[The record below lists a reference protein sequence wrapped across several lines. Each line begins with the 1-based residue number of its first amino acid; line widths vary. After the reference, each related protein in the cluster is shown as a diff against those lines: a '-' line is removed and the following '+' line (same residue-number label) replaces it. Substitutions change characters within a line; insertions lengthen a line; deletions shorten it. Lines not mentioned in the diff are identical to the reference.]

1 MVSYRVFF
9 ADGYRKIKIMALS
22 SILLKVRVLMPVL
35 FIFVVY
41 SLSSPA
47 DEKFDWRSDWSL
59 KENFDISIDTEG
71 YRFPT
76 AIAFVPN
83 PGNGPKD
90 PLYFVTE
97 LRGKVKVV
105 TNDRTVYTFAK
116 DFFTFKPLEELPL
129 TEWRKRTCRNL
140 SRPRKR
146 RISSLRSFTKI
157 IVTFLGTIS

>member
-1 MVSYRVFF
+1 
-9 ADGYRKIKIMALS
+9 MALS
-22 SILLKVRVLMPVL
+22 SILLKVKVLMPVL
-35 FIFVVY
+35 FIFFFY

-105 TNDRTVYTFAK
+105 TNDRTVYTFAE
-116 DFFTFKPLEELPL
+116 DFFTFKPLEELPSQSGESGL
-129 TEWRKRTCRNL
+129 AGICLDPENGYLFVT
-140 SRPRKR
+140 
-146 RISSLRSFTKI
+146 FVYKI